1 MMPPPQRQ
9 RPGGRTR
16 PRLPRPNSATG
27 MVEAGGRTKPARLR
41 GRRVALAMVAPA
53 VLLVA
58 GVYAYPA
65 ISTVL
70 YSLAFIDLSPRFRI
84 SGFVGFRNFARQLT
98 SSAFWEAT
106 GITVYFGVMLCVST
120 VVIAFMIALL
130 LNRTFLGRGL
140 VRVTVLLPWAVPPVA
155 SGVLW
160 VQMFHAEFG
169 FLNGLIRAFGGD
181 GDVIWLGGQVIALH
195 SVLIA
200 EVWRWIPFAT
210 IFLLAGLQI
219 VPRTVLEAAAI
230 DGAGSWKAFRHVTFP
245 LMLPVIVPVVIFL
258 FVWAMKV
265 FDTIFVLTRGG
276 PSRATTTL
284 NFLVYRQGF
293 EQFDFGSASATA
305 YLLSTLTVLAIAGLG
320 WMFFRSQRLV
330 GE

>member
-1 MMPPPQRQ
+1 MTGEVRAEKTI
-9 RPGGRTR
+9 RTVNR
-16 PRLPRPNSATG
+16 
-27 MVEAGGRTKPARLR
+27 R
-41 GRRVALAMVAPA
+41 GRRAAIALVAPA
-53 VLLVA
+53 VLIVA

-65 ISTVL
+65 ITTVA
-70 YSLAFIDLSPRFRI
+70 YSLSDIDLSPRFRI
-84 SGFVGFRNFARQLT
+84 VRFAGLDNFINQLG
-98 SSAFWEAT
+98 SEKFWET
-106 GITVYFGVMLCVST
+106 TRITLYFGVMLCLVT
-120 VVIAFMIALL
+120 VVLSLGIALL
-130 LNRTFLGRGL
+130 LNKTFLGRGL
-140 VRVTVLLPWAVPPVA
+140 LRVTVLLPWAVPPVA

-169 FLNGLIRAFGGD
+169 FLNGLIRAFGGE
-181 GDVIWLGGQVIALH
+181 GDIIWLGGQTIALH

-219 VPRTVLEAAAI
+219 VPRTVTEAAAI
-230 DGAGSWKAFRHVTFP
+230 DGAGSWRTLRHVTLP
-245 LMLPVIVPVVIFL
+245 LMLPVVIPVVIFL

-293 EQFDFGSASATA
+293 EQFDFGSAAATA
-305 YLLSTLTVLAIAGLG
+305 YLLSLLTVLAIAGLG
-320 WMFFRSQRLV
+320 WMLVRARRLA
-330 GE
+330 GA

>member
-1 MMPPPQRQ
+1 MTSKVQVVENRANH
-9 RPGGRTR
+9 
-16 PRLPRPNSATG
+16 PRR
-27 MVEAGGRTKPARLR
+27 R
-41 GRRVALAMVAPA
+41 GRLIAAAMVAPA

-65 ISTVL
+65 ISTLL
-70 YSLAFIDLSPRFRI
+70 YSVSKIDLSPRFRI
-84 SGFVGFRNFARQLT
+84 ESFVWLRNFINQLT
-98 SSAFWEAT
+98 SSGFWEAT
-106 GITVYFGVMLCVST
+106 WITVYFGVMLCLVT
-120 VVIAFMIALL
+120 VVLSFLIALL
-130 LNRTFLGRGL
+130 LNRTFFGRGL

-169 FLNGLIRAFGGD
+169 FLNGLIRAFGGE
-181 GDVIWLGGQVIALH
+181 GGIIWLGGAAIALH

-210 IFLLAGLQI
+210 LFILAGLQI
-219 VPRTVLEAAAI
+219 VPQAVREAAAI
-230 DGAGSWKAFRHVTFP
+230 DGAGSWRSFRHVTLP

-276 PSRATTTL
+276 PSRGTTTL
-284 NFLVYRQGF
+284 NFLTYRQGF
-293 EQFDFGSASATA
+293 EQFDFGNAAATA
-305 YLLSTLTVLAIAGLG
+305 YLLSGLTVIAIAVLG
-320 WMFFRSQRLV
+320 WMLARSRKLA
-330 GE
+330 GM

>member
-1 MMPPPQRQ
+1 M
-9 RPGGRTR
+9 
-16 PRLPRPNSATG
+16 TG
-27 MVEAGGRTKPARLR
+27 AEVKVKRR
-41 GRRVALAMVAPA
+41 GRKIAVAMVAPA

-65 ISTVL
+65 LSTVV
-70 YSLAFIDLSPRFRI
+70 YSLSSIDLSPRFRVV
-84 SGFVGFRNFARQLT
+84 GFVGFTNFARQLS

-106 GITVYFGVMLCVST
+106 WVTLYFGVMLCLVT
-120 VVIAFMIALL
+120 VFLSFLIAML

-169 FLNGLIRAFGGD
+169 FLNGLIRAFGGE

-200 EVWRWIPFAT
+200 EVWRWVPFAT
-210 IFLLAGLQI
+210 IFLLAGLQL
-219 VPRTVLEAAAI
+219 VPRTVLEAASI
-230 DGAGSWKAFRHVTFP
+230 DGAGSWRSFRHVTFP
-245 LMLPVIVPVVIFL
+245 LMLPVVVPVVVFL

-293 EQFDFGSASATA
+293 EQFDFGSAAASA
-305 YLLSTLTVLAIAGLG
+305 YLLSALTVLVIAGLG
-320 WMFFRSQRLV
+320 WMMVRARRMA
-330 GE
+330 GG

>member
-1 MMPPPQRQ
+1 
-9 RPGGRTR
+9 
-16 PRLPRPNSATG
+16 
-27 MVEAGGRTKPARLR
+27 
-41 GRRVALAMVAPA
+41 
-53 VLLVA
+53 
-58 GVYAYPA
+58 
-65 ISTVL
+65 
-70 YSLAFIDLSPRFRI
+70 
-84 SGFVGFRNFARQLT
+84 
-98 SSAFWEAT
+98 
-106 GITVYFGVMLCVST
+106 MLCLAT
-120 VVIAFMIALL
+120 VILSFSIALL
-130 LNRTFLGRGL
+130 LNKTFLGRGL

-169 FLNGLIRAFGGD
+169 FLNGFLRALGAD

-195 SVLIA
+195 SVLVA

-210 IFLLAGLQI
+210 IFILAGLQL
-219 VPRTVLEAAAI
+219 VPKTVREAAAI
-230 DGAGSWKAFRHVTFP
+230 DGAGSWRSFRHITLP

-305 YLLSTLTVLAIAGLG
+305 YLLSALTVLVIAGLG
-320 WMFFRSQRLV
+320 WMLLRSRRLA
-330 GE
+330 GGR

>member
-1 MMPPPQRQ
+1 
-9 RPGGRTR
+9 
-16 PRLPRPNSATG
+16 
-27 MVEAGGRTKPARLR
+27 
-41 GRRVALAMVAPA
+41 MVAPA

-58 GVYAYPA
+58 GVYTYPA
-65 ISTVL
+65 VSTLV
-70 YSLAFIDLSPRFRI
+70 YSVTSIDLSPRFRVEN
-84 SGFVGFRNFARQLT
+84 FVGLRNFVNQLT
-98 SSAFWEAT
+98 DDVFWEAAGVT
-106 GITVYFGVMLCVST
+106 LYFGVMLCLAT
-120 VVIAFMIALL
+120 VILSFSIALM
-130 LNRTFLGRGL
+130 LNKTFLGRGL

-169 FLNGLIRAFGGD
+169 FLNGFLRALGAD

-195 SVLIA
+195 SVLVA

-210 IFLLAGLQI
+210 IFILAGLQL
-219 VPRTVLEAAAI
+219 VPKTVREAAAI
-230 DGAGSWKAFRHVTFP
+230 DGAGSWRSFRHITLP

-305 YLLSTLTVLAIAGLG
+305 YLLSALTVLVIAGLG
-320 WMFFRSQRLV
+320 WMLLRSRRLA
-330 GE
+330 GGR

>member
-1 MMPPPQRQ
+1 
-9 RPGGRTR
+9 
-16 PRLPRPNSATG
+16 
-27 MVEAGGRTKPARLR
+27 
-41 GRRVALAMVAPA
+41 MVAPA

-70 YSLAFIDLSPRFRI
+70 YSMASIDLSPRFRI
-84 SGFVGFRNFARQLT
+84 SGFVGLRNFGRQLT
-98 SSAFWEAT
+98 NSAFWEAT
-106 GITVYFGVMLCVST
+106 GITVYFGLMLCVVT
-120 VVIAFMIALL
+120 VILAFLIALL

-169 FLNGLIRAFGGD
+169 FMNGLIRMFGGE

-195 SVLIA
+195 AVLIA

-210 IFLLAGLQI
+210 IFLLAGLQV

-230 DGAGSWKAFRHVTFP
+230 DGAGSWKAFRHVTLP
-245 LMLPVIVPVVIFL
+245 LMLPVVVPVVIFL

-293 EQFDFGSASATA
+293 EQFDFGSAAATA
-305 YLLSTLTVLAIAGLG
+305 YLLSALTILAIAGLG
-320 WMFFRSQRLV
+320 WMLFRSRRLV

>member
-1 MMPPPQRQ
+1 MTNP
-9 RPGGRTR
+9 TR
-16 PRLPRPNSATG
+16 
-27 MVEAGGRTKPARLR
+27 AGGRTKPARLR
-41 GRRVALAMVAPA
+41 GRSAAVVMVAPA

-70 YSLAFIDLSPRFRI
+70 YSLASIDLSPRFRL
-84 SGFVGFRNFARQLT
+84 SGFVGLRNFGRQLT
-98 SSAFWEAT
+98 SSTFWEAT
-106 GITVYFGVMLCVST
+106 GITVYFGLMLCVVT
-120 VVIAFMIALL
+120 VVLAFLIALL

-169 FLNGLIRAFGGD
+169 FLNGLIRVFGGE

-210 IFLLAGLQI
+210 IFLLAGLQV

-230 DGAGSWKAFRHVTFP
+230 DGAGSWKAFRHVTLP
-245 LMLPVIVPVVIFL
+245 LMLPVVVPVVIFL

-293 EQFDFGSASATA
+293 EQFDFGSAAATA
-305 YLLSTLTVLAIAGLG
+305 YLLSALTVLAIAGLG
-320 WMFFRSQRLV
+320 WMLFRSRRLV

>member
-1 MMPPPQRQ
+1 MT
-9 RPGGRTR
+9 GAVGEDGRT
-16 PRLPRPNSATG
+16 
-27 MVEAGGRTKPARLR
+27 GRARKR
-41 GRRVALAMVAPA
+41 GRRVALTLVAPA

-65 ISTVL
+65 ISTVV
-70 YSLAFIDLSPRFRI
+70 YSLASIDLSPRFRI
-84 SGFVGFRNFARQLT
+84 SGFVGLQNFARQLA
-98 SSAFWEAT
+98 SPSFWEAT
-106 GITVYFGVMLCVST
+106 GVTVYFGAMLCVVT
-120 VVIAFMIALL
+120 VVLSFLIALL
-130 LNRTFLGRGL
+130 LNQTFLGRGL

-169 FLNGLIRAFGGD
+169 FLNGLIRAFGGE
-181 GDVIWLGGQVIALH
+181 GNVIWLGGQVLALH

-210 IFLLAGLQI
+210 LFLLAGLQV
-219 VPRTVLEAAAI
+219 VPRTVIEAAAI
-230 DGAGSWKAFRHVTFP
+230 DGAGSWRTFRHVTFP
-245 LMLPVIVPVVIFL
+245 LMLPVVVPVVIFL

-293 EQFDFGSASATA
+293 EQFDFGSAAATA
-305 YLLSTLTVLAIAGLG
+305 YLLSALTVLAIAGLG
-320 WMFFRSQRLV
+320 WMLVRARRLAH
-330 GE
+330 G

>member
-1 MMPPPQRQ
+1 
-9 RPGGRTR
+9 
-16 PRLPRPNSATG
+16 
-27 MVEAGGRTKPARLR
+27 
-41 GRRVALAMVAPA
+41 MVAPA

-70 YSLAFIDLSPRFRI
+70 YSLASIDLSPRFRI

-106 GITVYFGVMLCVST
+106 GITAYFGVMLCVST

-181 GDVIWLGGQVIALH
+181 GDIIWLGGQVIALH

-230 DGAGSWKAFRHVTFP
+230 DGAGPWKAFRHVTFP
-245 LMLPVIVPVVIFL
+245 LMLPVVVPVVIFL

>member
-1 MMPPPQRQ
+1 MLCLV
-9 RPGGRTR
+9 TVV
-16 PRLPRPNSATG
+16 LSFAI
-27 MVEAGGRTKPARLR
+27 
-41 GRRVALAMVAPA
+41 A
-53 VLLVA
+53 VLL
-58 GVYAYPA
+58 
-65 ISTVL
+65 
-70 YSLAFIDLSPRFRI
+70 
-84 SGFVGFRNFARQLT
+84 NK
-98 SSAFWEAT
+98 
-106 GITVYFGVMLCVST
+106 
-120 VVIAFMIALL
+120 
-130 LNRTFLGRGL
+130 TFLGRGL

-169 FLNGLIRAFGGD
+169 FLNGLIRAFGGE
-181 GDVIWLGGQVIALH
+181 GDIIWLGGQTIALH

-219 VPRTVLEAAAI
+219 VPRSVKEAAAI
-230 DGAGSWKAFRHVTFP
+230 DGAGSWRTLRHITLP
-245 LMLPVIVPVVIFL
+245 LMLPVVIPVVIFR

-293 EQFDFGSASATA
+293 EQFDFGSAAATA
-305 YLLSTLTVLAIAGLG
+305 YLLSALTVLAIAGLG
-320 WMFFRSQRLV
+320 WMLVRARRLA
-330 GE
+330 GA

>member
-1 MMPPPQRQ
+1 
-9 RPGGRTR
+9 
-16 PRLPRPNSATG
+16 
-27 MVEAGGRTKPARLR
+27 
-41 GRRVALAMVAPA
+41 MVAPA

-70 YSLAFIDLSPRFRI
+70 YSLASIDLSPRFRI
-84 SGFVGFRNFARQLT
+84 SGFVGLRNFGRQLT
-98 SSAFWEAT
+98 NSAFWEAT
-106 GITVYFGVMLCVST
+106 GITVYFGLMLCVVT
-120 VVIAFMIALL
+120 VILAFLIALL

-169 FLNGLIRAFGGD
+169 FMNGLIRMFGGE

-195 SVLIA
+195 AVLIA

-210 IFLLAGLQI
+210 IFLLAGLQV

-230 DGAGSWKAFRHVTFP
+230 DGAGSWKAFRHVTLP
-245 LMLPVIVPVVIFL
+245 LMLPVVVPVVIFL

-293 EQFDFGSASATA
+293 EQFDFGSAAATA
-305 YLLSTLTVLAIAGLG
+305 YLLSALTVLAIAGLG
-320 WMFFRSQRLV
+320 WMLFRSRRLV